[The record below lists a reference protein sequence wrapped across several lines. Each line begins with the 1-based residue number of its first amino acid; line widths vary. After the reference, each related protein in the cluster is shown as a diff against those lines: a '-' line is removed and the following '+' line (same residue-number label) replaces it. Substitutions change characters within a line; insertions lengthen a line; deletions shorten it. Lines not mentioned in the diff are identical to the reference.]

1 MQFLGGQVFIIF
13 PGAQFLQVFVELV
26 LHTLQGTFFFDEAYF
41 FLFNG
46 RFFCSD
52 LRFQPDLFI
61 VLGILLFVQVFVGD
75 IESFKRGFAEKVLA
89 ESTARNVVDQP
100 IKATDVPGGKAS
112 VAMLRRTKPE
122 VSALIHNDVTETYY
136 ILSGSGTLV
145 TGGSLGTP
153 KPTDLTRVNAGMSQT
168 GTRVGGDSKKVKP
181 GDIIIIPAGTPHS
194 FSELDAPISYLV
206 YRFEPAK
213 R

>member
-1 MQFLGGQVFIIF
+1 MLTLATVALTIGIDMLAAGQAPQAPVPAVFISKEEHD
-13 PGAQFLQVFVELV
+13 AV
-26 LHTLQGTFFFDEAYF
+26 LK
-41 FLFNG
+41 
-46 RFFCSD
+46 
-52 LRFQPDLFI
+52 
-61 VLGILLFVQVFVGD
+61 
-75 IESFKRGFAEKVLA
+75 ESIAKNAID
-89 ESTARNVVDQP
+89 TP
-100 IKATDVPGGKAS
+100 IKATDIPGGKTA
-112 VAMLRRTKPE
+112 VAMLYRSKPE

-136 ILSGSGTLV
+136 ILSGSGTIV

-168 GTRVGGDSKKVKP
+168 GTRMGGTSKKVKP

-213 R
+213 K